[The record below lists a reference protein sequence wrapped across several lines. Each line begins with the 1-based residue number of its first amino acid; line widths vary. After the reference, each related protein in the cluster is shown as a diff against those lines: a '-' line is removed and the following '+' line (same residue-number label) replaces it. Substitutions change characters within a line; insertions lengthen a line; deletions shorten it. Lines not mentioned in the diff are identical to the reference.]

1 VIVAVWAVILVAAA
15 TMLLTADWYVSC
27 SDEQGNHLGGMDCFR
42 YRTLPTS
49 HTEPAASIGFLP
61 LAVLCVIALVMVVG
75 IPLSTAMRANRE
87 SITD

>member
-1 VIVAVWAVILVAAA
+1 
-15 TMLLTADWYVSC
+15 MLLTADWYVSC
-27 SDEQGNHLGGMDCFR
+27 SDAQGNHLGGTDCFQ

-61 LAVLCVIALVMVVG
+61 LAVLCVLALVMVVG
-75 IPLSTAMRANRE
+75 IPVSTAMRASRE